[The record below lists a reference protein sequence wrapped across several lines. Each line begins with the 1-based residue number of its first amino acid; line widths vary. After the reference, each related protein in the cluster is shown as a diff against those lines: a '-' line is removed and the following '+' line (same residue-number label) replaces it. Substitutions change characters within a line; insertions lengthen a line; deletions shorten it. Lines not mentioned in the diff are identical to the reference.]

1 MSWGILAPDTL
12 ISLRRQQN
20 LGLASAVRHFN
31 DCSVP
36 GLGGMWFA
44 MPILWSVLAVSI
56 ADELRVPAL
65 PVGNAI
71 EALMMRKAVQ
81 GSADRRA
88 M

>member
-1 MSWGILAPDTL
+1 MSWGILAPGTL
-12 ISLRRQQN
+12 ISLRRRQN

-56 ADELRVPAL
+56 ALS
-65 PVGNAI
+65 I
-71 EALMMRKAVQ
+71 ENGAEMNSSFSRQTIAE
-81 GSADRRA
+81 A
-88 M
+88 